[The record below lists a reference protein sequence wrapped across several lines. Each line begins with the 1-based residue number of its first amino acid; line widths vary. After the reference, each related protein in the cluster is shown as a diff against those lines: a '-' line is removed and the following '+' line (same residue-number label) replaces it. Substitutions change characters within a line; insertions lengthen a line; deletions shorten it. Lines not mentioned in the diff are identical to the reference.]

1 MEGFIYDLNL
11 IKGFNQASQLPLP
24 LFNYLVD
31 ICHSFLCKK
40 RNFGKN
46 YERWKKF

>member
-24 LFNYLVD
+24 IFNYLVLKFE
-31 ICHSFLCKK
+31 IFVFFFVFL
-40 RNFGKN
+40 
-46 YERWKKF
+46 KFFFF